1 MNQTPN
7 IKPSTGIGMNAHK
20 KITKILIANRSE
32 IAIRVMRAAAEMDIK
47 TVAIYAEQ
55 DKLAIHRF
63 KADES
68 YIVGKGKPP
77 LQAYLDIADIIKI
90 ALKSGADAI
99 HPGYGFLSENPELS
113 QACCDNGIIF
123 IGPDTRILK
132 LLGNKISARNLALDA
147 GIPVMPAS
155 NPLPYDDEACKKI
168 ALEISYPLMLKASWG
183 GGGRGMRVIET
194 ADTLLESIKLARS
207 ECAAAFGNDEVYLEK
222 LVVRARHVEVQL
234 LGDQHGNLVHLFERD
249 CSVQRRHQ
257 KVVERAPAPYLSD
270 AVRKDLCE
278 TAVKLGQFAKYTHAG
293 TVEFLMDADT
303 HKFYFIEVN
312 PRIQV
317 EHTVTEEITGIDIVK
332 AQIRISEG
340 ARIGDADFDVP
351 TQDKIK
357 LQCHALQCRVTTEDP
372 NNGFVPDYGTIVGYR
387 SPAGFGVRLDGG
399 TAYSGA
405 VITPFYD
412 SLLVKVTTRGSTPIE
427 AIDRMDRALREFRVR
442 GVTTNLLFVE
452 NVINHPLFKNGECT
466 TKFIEETPALFEFK
480 SRQDRAS
487 RVLKFLAEV
496 KVNGNPE
503 MEGRKTPAHFIVP
516 VMPIID
522 EAQLKTDV
530 LGSKQRLDQLGAKGL
545 SQWMLDQ
552 KQVLITDTTMRDA
565 HQSLFATRMRS
576 KDLVKIA
583 PFYQALLPDLFS
595 VECWGGATFDV
606 SMRFLKEDPWER
618 LAALRKSMPNIL
630 LQMLVRGV
638 NGVGYTSYPDNVVAH
653 FIKTAAL
660 NGIDLFRV
668 FDSLNITENMRVSM
682 DAILDSGKLCEAAI
696 CYTAD
701 IFDEKRSKY
710 NLAYYIKHAKA
721 LEKAGAHILAIK
733 DMAGV
738 CRPAAAKEL
747 FSALKNEISL
757 PIHFHTHD
765 TSGISAASVLA
776 AIDAGVDAVDCAV
789 DSLSG
794 LTSQPSMGSIL
805 NALKGT
811 EKESSIDLSAVNQIA
826 LYFEGVRSFY
836 APFESEMRSGTSDVY
851 RHEMPGG
858 QYTNLKEQARSLGLE
873 SKWDQVA
880 TSYATVN
887 QMFGD
892 IVKVTPSSKVVGDMA
907 LMMVTQDLSAED
919 VLNPAKEIAFPESVV
934 GLFKG
939 EIGIPEGGF
948 PQGLSAKV
956 LKGEKPMTMR
966 PGAHLPPVDF
976 AAIKAKLTQ
985 ELKIEITDEI
995 LASYL
1000 MYPKVFTDFAK
1011 HKYTYGNVSRIPT
1024 ISFFYGAP
1032 IDVDLDIEIQT
1043 GKTLLVRLLAV
1054 SEPDAHG
1061 ECQVFFEING
1071 EQRTLKVSKKGLESL
1086 SKHRPQAELGN
1097 KQHIGSPMPGM
1108 VGVVRVA
1115 VGDTIAIGDPLMVLE
1130 AMKMETI
1137 LRSELAGII
1146 KAINVKPGDV
1156 VESHDLLIELK

>member
-1 MNQTPN
+1 MSERAVV
-7 IKPSTGIGMNAHK
+7 STKAPK

-32 IAIRVMRAAAEMDIK
+32 IAIRVMRTAAEMNIK

-68 YIVGKGKPP
+68 YVVGRGKPP
-77 LQAYLDIADIIKI
+77 LQAYLDIPDIIRI
-90 ALKSGADAI
+90 ALDSGVDAI

-113 QACCDNGIIF
+113 DACAANNITF
-123 IGPDTRILK
+123 IGPDSRILR
-132 LLGNKISARNLALDA
+132 LLGNKVEARNLAISA
-147 GIPVMPAS
+147 GIPVMAAS
-155 NPLPYDDEACKKI
+155 KPLPYDDEACKKI
-168 ALEISYPLMLKASWG
+168 ANEITYPIMLKASWG
-183 GGGRGMRVIET
+183 GGGRGMRVIESE
-194 ADTLLESIKLARS
+194 DSLLESIQLARS
-207 ECAAAFGNDEVYLEK
+207 ECLAAFGNDEVYLEK

-257 KVVERAPAPYLSD
+257 KVVERAPAPYLSND
-270 AVRKDLCE
+270 VRKELCE
-278 TAVKLGQFAKYTHAG
+278 TAVKLGQFAGYTHAG
-293 TVEFLMDADT
+293 TVEFLMDVDT
-303 HKFYFIEVN
+303 NKFYFIEVN

-317 EHTVTEEITGIDIVK
+317 EHTVTEEVTGIDIVK

-340 ARIGDADFDVP
+340 AIIGSDDFEVP
-351 TQDKIK
+351 TQDKITLK
-357 LQCHALQCRVTTEDP
+357 GHALQCRLTTEDP
-372 NNGFVPDYGTIVGYR
+372 NNGFVPDYGTIIGYR

-412 SLLVKVTTRGSTPIE
+412 SLLVKVTTRGATPIE
-427 AIDRMDRALREFRVR
+427 AIERMDRALREFRVR
-442 GVTTNLLFVE
+442 GVATNILFVE
-452 NVINHPLFKNGECT
+452 NVINHPLFKAGECT
-466 TKFIEETPALFEFK
+466 TKFIEQTPELFEFK

-487 RVLKFLAEV
+487 RVLRFLAEV

-503 MEGRKTPAHFIVP
+503 MEGRAIPSRFI
-516 VMPIID
+516 MPILPDAPAKQGIKGTKQLLD
-522 EAQLKTDV
+522 E
-530 LGSKQRLDQLGAKGL
+530 LGPVGL

-565 HQSLFATRMRS
+565 HQSLLATRMRT
-576 KDLVKIA
+576 DDMVKIA
-583 PFYQALLPDLFS
+583 PYYQSLLPDLFS
-595 VECWGGATFDV
+595 IECWGGATFDV
-606 SMRFLKEDPWER
+606 AMRFLKEDPWDR
-618 LAALRKSMPNIL
+618 LSKLREAMPNIL

-638 NGVGYTSYPDNVVAH
+638 NGVGYTSYPDNVVKH
-653 FIKTAAL
+653 FIKTAAA
-660 NGIDLFRV
+660 NGMDLFRV

-682 DAILDSGKLCEAAI
+682 DAILESGKLCEAAI

-701 IFDEKRSKY
+701 IFDKTRPKY
-710 NLAYYIKHAKA
+710 ALDYYIKHAKT

-738 CRPAAAKEL
+738 CRPAAAKAL
-747 FSALKNEISL
+747 FTALKNEVGL

-765 TSGISAASVLA
+765 TSGIAGASILA
-776 AIDAGVDAVDCAV
+776 AIEAGVDAVDCAV
-789 DSLSG
+789 DSFSG

-805 NALKGT
+805 NALNGS
-811 EKESSIDLSAVNQIA
+811 EKAPTIDRSAINKIA

-836 APFESEMRSGTSDVY
+836 APFESDLRSGTSDVY

-880 TSYATVN
+880 QSYAVVN
-887 QMFGD
+887 QLFGD

-907 LMMVTQDLSAED
+907 LMMVTQDLTADD

-939 EIGIPEGGF
+939 ELGIPEGGF
-948 PQGLSAKV
+948 PSALSDKV
-956 LKGEKPMTMR
+956 LKGEKPLTIR
-966 PGAHLPPVDF
+966 PGAHLPPADF
-976 AAIKAKLTQ
+976 EKIKIDLNKEFAI
-985 ELKIEITDEI
+985 EVTDTM

-1000 MYPKVFTDFAK
+1000 MYPKVFSDFARHQ
-1011 HKYTYGNVSRIPT
+1011 HKYGKVSRISTPV
-1024 ISFFYGAP
+1024 FFYGAH
-1032 IDVDLDIEIQT
+1032 IDAEINIEIEK
-1043 GKTLLVRLLAV
+1043 GKTLMVRLLAV
-1054 SEPDAHG
+1054 SEPDLNG

-1071 EQRTLKVSKKGLESL
+1071 EQRTLKVAKKGLESL
-1086 SKHRPQAELGN
+1086 SKKRPKADAADP
-1097 KQHIGSPMPGM
+1097 KQIGSPMPGM

-1115 VGDTIAIGDPLMVLE
+1115 VGDTIKVGDPLFTLE
-1130 AMKMETI
+1130 AMKMETV
-1137 LRSELAGII
+1137 LRTDVAGVIEMI
-1146 KAINVKPGDV
+1146 TVKAGDSV
-1156 VESHDLLIELK
+1156 DSHDLLIKIK

>member
-1 MNQTPN
+1 MSECAVVS
-7 IKPSTGIGMNAHK
+7 INAPK

-32 IAIRVMRAAAEMDIK
+32 IAIRVMRTAAEMNIK

-55 DKLAIHRF
+55 DKLANHRF

-68 YIVGKGKPP
+68 YVVGRGKPP
-77 LQAYLDIADIIKI
+77 LQAYLDIPDIIKI
-90 ALKSGADAI
+90 ALDSGADAI

-113 QACCDNGIIF
+113 DACAANNITF
-123 IGPDTRILK
+123 IGPDSRVLR
-132 LLGNKISARNLALDA
+132 LLGNKVAARNLAVNA
-147 GIPVMPAS
+147 GIPVMAAS
-155 NPLPYDDEACKKI
+155 APLPYDDEACKKI
-168 ALEISYPLMLKASWG
+168 ANEITYPIMLKASWG
-183 GGGRGMRVIET
+183 GGGRGMRVIESE
-194 ADTLLESIKLARS
+194 DSLLESIQLARS
-207 ECAAAFGNDEVYLEK
+207 ECLAAFGNDEVYLEK

-234 LGDQHGNLVHLFERD
+234 LGDQHGNLVHLYERD

-257 KVVERAPAPYLSD
+257 KVVERAPAPYLTEEI
-270 AVRKDLCE
+270 RKELCE
-278 TAVKLGQFAKYTHAG
+278 TAVKLGQFAGYTHAG
-293 TVEFLMDADT
+293 TVEFLMDVDT

-317 EHTVTEEITGIDIVK
+317 EHTVTEEVTGIDIVK

-340 ARIGDADFDVP
+340 AMIGSDDFEVP
-351 TQDKIK
+351 TQDKITLK
-357 LQCHALQCRVTTEDP
+357 GHALQCRLTTEDP
-372 NNGFVPDYGTIVGYR
+372 NNGFVPDYGTIIGYR

-412 SLLVKVTTRGSTPIE
+412 SLLVKVTTRGATPIE

-442 GVTTNLLFVE
+442 GVATNILFVE
-452 NVINHPLFKNGECT
+452 NVINHPIFKAGECT
-466 TKFIEETPALFEFK
+466 TKFIEQTPELFEFR

-487 RVLKFLAEV
+487 RVLRFLAEV

-503 MEGRKTPAHFIVP
+503 MEGRVIPKRFI
-516 VMPIID
+516 MPILPTGT
-522 EAQLKTDV
+522 AKQGVKGTKQLLNE
-530 LGSKQRLDQLGAKGL
+530 LGPLGL

-565 HQSLFATRMRS
+565 HQSLLATRMRTD
-576 KDLVKIA
+576 DLVKIA
-583 PFYQALLPDLFS
+583 PYYQSLLPDLFS

-606 SMRFLKEDPWER
+606 AMRFLKEDPWDR
-618 LAALRKSMPNIL
+618 LSKLREAMPNIL

-638 NGVGYTSYPDNVVAH
+638 NGVGYTSYPDNVVKH
-653 FIKTAAL
+653 FIKTAAA

-682 DAILDSGKLCEAAI
+682 DAVLDSGKLCEAAI

-701 IFDEKRSKY
+701 IFDTSRPKY
-710 NLAYYIKHAKA
+710 SIDYYVKNAKI

-738 CRPAAAKEL
+738 CRPAAAKAL
-747 FSALKNEISL
+747 FTALKNEVGL

-765 TSGISAASVLA
+765 TSGIGGASVLA
-776 AIDAGVDAVDCAV
+776 AIEAGVDVVDCAV
-789 DSLSG
+789 DSFSG

-805 NALKGT
+805 NALKGA
-811 EKESSIDLSAVNQIA
+811 EKSPTLDLNSVNKIA

-836 APFESEMRSGTSDVY
+836 APFESDLRSGTSDVY

-880 TSYATVN
+880 QSYAIVN
-887 QMFGD
+887 QLFGD

-907 LMMVTQDLSAED
+907 LMMVTQDLTAED

-939 EIGIPEGGF
+939 ELGIPEGGF
-948 PQGLSAKV
+948 PVALSDKI
-956 LKGEKPMTMR
+956 LKGEKPIIVR
-966 PGAHLPPVDF
+966 PGEHLPPADF
-976 AAIKAKLTQ
+976 EKIKTDLNK
-985 ELKIEITDEI
+985 EFEIEVTDTI

-1000 MYPKVFTDFAK
+1000 MYPKVFSDFAK
-1011 HKYTYGNVSRIPT
+1011 HQHKYGKVSRISTPV
-1024 ISFFYGAP
+1024 FFYGAH
-1032 IDVDLDIEIQT
+1032 IDAEINIEIEK
-1043 GKTLLVRLLAV
+1043 GKTLMVRLLAV
-1054 SEPDAHG
+1054 SEPDLNG

-1071 EQRTLKVSKKGLESL
+1071 EQRTLKVAKKGLEGL
-1086 SKHRPQAELGN
+1086 SKKRPKAEVTDP
-1097 KQHIGSPMPGM
+1097 KQIGSPMPGL
-1108 VGVVRVA
+1108 VGIVKVA
-1115 VGDTIAIGDPLMVLE
+1115 VGDTIKVGDPLFILE
-1130 AMKMETI
+1130 AMKMETV
-1137 LRSELAGII
+1137 LRADVAGVIEVI
-1146 KAINVKPGDV
+1146 TVKAGDSV
-1156 VESHDLLIELK
+1156 DAHDLLVKIK